1 MKIREDNPSALTALD
16 RPNSYIGRS
25 VPRPNL
31 ARLSQG
37 RAQFVS
43 DMVLPRMAHVAY
55 VRSPHAHAN
64 IKSIDT
70 AAAKQAPGVIAVVT
84 GEELAKVITP
94 WIGVLTHLKGIK
106 SAPQYAIA
114 VGRARWQGEAVCA
127 VVARTRAEAED
138 ACELV
143 QVEYEE
149 LQPLTD
155 METAL
160 DAKTP
165 LIHPDLGDN
174 LCFER
179 VHVAGDPEAGF
190 KDADAVVEHTFV
202 FGRHTGVCN
211 EPRAIVADWN
221 TGEQRLTA
229 YHGTQAPHMMQ
240 NLFAKHLGLRRT
252 SGPRGHARTS
262 AARSASRS
270 TPTPTRWRRWRSPSC
285 SSGRS
290 SSSPTGSRASSP
302 TSTPAITASRRGSA

>member
-64 IKSIDT
+64 IKNIDT

-94 WIGVLTHLKGIK
+94 WVGVLTHLKGIK

-114 VGRARWQGEAVCA
+114 IGRARWQGEAVCA

-155 METAL
+155 MEAAL

-165 LIHPDLGDN
+165 VIHPDLGDN

-179 VHVAGDPEAGF
+179 VHVAGDPEAGLQGC
-190 KDADAVVEHTFV
+190 
-202 FGRHTGVCN
+202 GRGG
-211 EPRAIVADWN
+211 RAHLRVRPPHRRL
-221 TGEQRLTA
+221 QR
-229 YHGTQAPHMMQ
+229 
-240 NLFAKHLGLRRT
+240 
-252 SGPRGHARTS
+252 
-262 AARSASRS
+262 AARHCGRLESR
-270 TPTPTRWRRWRSPSC
+270 
-285 SSGRS
+285 
-290 SSSPTGSRASSP
+290 
-302 TSTPAITASRRGSA
+302 

>member
-43 DMVLPRMAHVAY
+43 DMVLPRMAHVAF
-55 VRSPHAHAN
+55 VRSPHAHAD

-165 LIHPDLGDN
+165 
-174 LCFER
+174 
-179 VHVAGDPEAGF
+179 ADP
-190 KDADAVVEHTFV
+190 
-202 FGRHTGVCN
+202 
-211 EPRAIVADWN
+211 PR
-221 TGEQRLTA
+221 
-229 YHGTQAPHMMQ
+229 
-240 NLFAKHLGLRRT
+240 
-252 SGPRGHARTS
+252 
-262 AARSASRS
+262 
-270 TPTPTRWRRWRSPSC
+270 
-285 SSGRS
+285 
-290 SSSPTGSRASSP
+290 
-302 TSTPAITASRRGSA
+302 SRRQPVLRACPRRRRSGGGLQGCGRGGRAHLRVRPPHRRLQRAPRHCGRLEHG